1 MSNKA
6 SPNTSKLLYG
16 TKPQVRAN
24 GEDAGVVTVRLR
36 DDCNQP
42 VSGRIVLLSA
52 DRNDVEIEQPGP
64 TNAEGLAIG
73 YVRSNVP
80 GPVNIT
86 GTIQPLTE

>member
-24 GEDAGVVTVRLR
+24 GEDAGVITVRLR
-36 DDCNQP
+36 DDCNNP
-42 VSGRIVLLSA
+42 VAGRIVVLSA
-52 DRNDVEIEQPGP
+52 DREDVEIEQPGP
-64 TNAEGLAIG
+64 TNAEGLALG
-73 YVRSNVP
+73 YVRSTVP